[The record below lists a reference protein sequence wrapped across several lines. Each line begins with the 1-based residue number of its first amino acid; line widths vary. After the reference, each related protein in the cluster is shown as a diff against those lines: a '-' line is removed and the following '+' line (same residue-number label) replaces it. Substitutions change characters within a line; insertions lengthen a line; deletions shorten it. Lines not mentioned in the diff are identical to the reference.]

1 MTISIGRAILV
12 HIEKIKLIK
21 AMRQYC
27 LVLPSWALLDESVSS
42 GNTHFPES
50 EHGL

>member
-1 MTISIGRAILV
+1 MKISIGRTILV

-27 LVLPSWALLDESVSS
+27 LVLPSWVLLDESISS

-50 EHGL
+50 EDGL